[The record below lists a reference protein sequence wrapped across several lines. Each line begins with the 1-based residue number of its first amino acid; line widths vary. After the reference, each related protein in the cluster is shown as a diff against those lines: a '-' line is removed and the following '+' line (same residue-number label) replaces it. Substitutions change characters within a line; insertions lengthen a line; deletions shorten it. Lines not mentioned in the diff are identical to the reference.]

1 MILPIYAYGQPVLT
15 KEGVEIDA
23 DYPELNKLI
32 DNMYETM
39 YNANGVGWAA
49 QQIGLNIKLFII
61 DTVQVEKEESK
72 GKGIKEVFINAEII
86 EEVGDIWAYEEGCLS
101 IPDIRGDVE
110 RLPTVKI
117 RYQDQSFKEYEK
129 TFEGINARVIQHEY
143 DHNMGVLFT
152 EKLGPVKKQMI
163 KRRLEAIKKGKVS
176 ADYRLKFAKF

>member
-1 MILPIYAYGQPVLT
+1 MILPIYAYGQPVLR
-15 KEGVEIDA
+15 EVEIDA

-32 DNMYETM
+32 DNMYLGLM
-39 YNANGVGWAA
+39 YNANGVGLAA

-129 TFEGINARVIQHEY
+129 TFEGINARV
-143 DHNMGVLFT
+143 LPT
-152 EKLGPVKKQMI
+152 
-163 KRRLEAIKKGKVS
+163 
-176 ADYRLKFAKF
+176 